1 MEHCLRPVLYRNTCE
16 TEDFPMIDSL
26 TGMKP
31 GERYVVESLE
41 RTRNFPGFFLDG
53 KYYLGP
59 DLMTAVGWL
68 EGQQFLY
75 DELDPTG
82 EPVFPDRVAGTIEDL
97 VLTLIDGARLK
108 LNKVRYNA
116 QVDLL
121 APEVRDHPDLY
132 RRETTSPLYNKL
144 VVITGA
150 SSGIGRAAA
159 HAFASEGARLVL
171 GARDEAA
178 LAEVVDECAALG
190 ASALA
195 VRTDVTNSEQMR
207 ALADR
212 AAAFGDGRIDIW
224 INNAGVGAVGSFE
237 ETPLEAH
244 EQVLQTDLLGY
255 LRGAYVA
262 WPYFK
267 AQKRGIL
274 INTLSLG
281 SWVAQPYA
289 VAYSASKY
297 GLRGLSEALRGELTE
312 YPDIH
317 VCDIYP
323 AIMDT
328 PGIRDVGNFT
338 GHALRPPP
346 PIYDPHLVA
355 QAMVACAIR
364 PRPSTTVGAA
374 ATMAR
379 LAHFLVPGFP
389 LLSGWLTRLGLEYCP
404 QAASSSGN
412 LFEPPSGERRIEG
425 GWRPAK
431 QRPSMLVAIGA
442 ILLLGGCVYAIN
454 RHGRRDHDR

>member
-1 MEHCLRPVLYRNTCE
+1 
-16 TEDFPMIDSL
+16 MINSL
-26 TGMKP
+26 TGMKS
-31 GERYVVESLE
+31 GERYTIERLE
-41 RTRNFPGFFLDG
+41 HTHGFPGFFLDG
-53 KYYLGP
+53 KYYLEP
-59 DLMTAVGWL
+59 ELMTAVGWL

-82 EPVFPDRVAGTIEDL
+82 KPVFPNRVVGTIEDL
-97 VLTLIDGARLK
+97 TLTLADGARLK
-108 LNKVRYNA
+108 LNQMRYTA
-116 QVDLL
+116 QVDPPTQGIN
-121 APEVRDHPDLY
+121 AIPDLY
-132 RRETTSPLYNKL
+132 RRQASGLLYDKL

-171 GARDEAA
+171 GARDEVA
-178 LAEVVDECAALG
+178 LAEVVEECAARG
-190 ASALA
+190 AKALP
-195 VRTDVTNSEQMR
+195 VQTDVTNSEQMR
-207 ALADR
+207 ALADQ

-224 INNAGVGAVGSFE
+224 INNAGVGAVGNFE

-267 AQKRGIL
+267 AQKSGIL

-289 VAYSASKY
+289 AAYSASKY
-297 GLRGLSEALRGELTE
+297 GLRGLSEALRGELNE

-323 AIMDT
+323 AVMDT
-328 PGIRDVGNFT
+328 PGFRDAGNFT
-338 GHALRPPP
+338 GHALKPPP

-364 PRPSTTVGAA
+364 PRPSTTVGGA

-389 LLSGWLTRLGLEYCP
+389 LLYGWLTRMGLKHSP
-404 QAASSSGN
+404 QSASSSGN
-412 LFEPPSGERRIEG
+412 LFMPPNGQRRVEG
-425 GWRPAK
+425 GWRAAK
-431 QRPSMLVAIGA
+431 QRPSLLLAVGST
-442 ILLLGGCVYAIN
+442 LLLGGALLALS
-454 RHGRRDHDR
+454 RRGRRERAHVPKN

>member
-1 MEHCLRPVLYRNTCE
+1 MEHWLRPILYRNTSE
-16 TEDFPMIDSL
+16 PEDMTMIDSS

-31 GERYVVESLE
+31 GERYAVEKLE

-59 DLMTAVGWL
+59 ELMTAVGWL

-97 VLTLIDGARLK
+97 TLILIDGARLK

-116 QVDLL
+116 QVEL
-121 APEVRDHPDLY
+121 PSSEVKDPPDVY
-132 RRETTSPLYNKL
+132 RRNTTSPLYNKL

-178 LAEVVDECAALG
+178 LAEVVDECAARG
-190 ASALA
+190 ATALA
-195 VRTDVTNSEQMR
+195 VRTDVTNSGQMR
-207 ALADR
+207 ALADQ
-212 AAAFGDGRIDIW
+212 AAAFGGGCIEIW

-289 VAYSASKY
+289 AAYSASKY
-297 GLRGLSEALRGELTE
+297 GLRGLSEALRGELNG

-323 AIMDT
+323 AVMDT
-328 PGIRDVGNFT
+328 PGFRDGGNFT
-338 GHALRPPP
+338 GHVLKPPP

-355 QAMVACAIR
+355 QAMVACALR
-364 PRPSTTVGAA
+364 PRPNTTVGFA

-389 LLSGWLTRLGLEYCP
+389 LLSGWLTRLGLERSP
-404 QAASSSGN
+404 QSASSSGN
-412 LFEPPSGERRIEG
+412 LFTPPSGERRIEG
-425 GWRPAK
+425 GWRAAK
-431 QRPSMLVAIGA
+431 HRPSLLVVVSAT
-442 ILLLGGCVYAIN
+442 LLVGGCLYALN
-454 RHGRRDHDR
+454 RHGRRERSR

>member
-1 MEHCLRPVLYRNTCE
+1 M
-16 TEDFPMIDSL
+16 MIDSL

-41 RTRNFPGFFLDG
+41 RTRHFPGFFLDG

-59 DLMTAVGWL
+59 ELMTAVGWL
-68 EGQQFLY
+68 EGPQFFY

-82 EPVFPDRVAGTIEDL
+82 EPVFADRLAGRIEDL
-97 VLTLIDGARLK
+97 TLTLADGARLK
-108 LNKVRYNA
+108 LNKVRFNA
-116 QVDLL
+116 PVDSPSP
-121 APEVRDHPDLY
+121 AIRVRNDALPDD
-132 RRETTSPLYNKL
+132 SPSRLHDKL

-159 HAFASEGARLVL
+159 HAFASQGARLVL

-178 LAEVVDECAALG
+178 LDEVVEECAARG
-190 ASALA
+190 ATALA
-195 VRTDVTNSEQMR
+195 VRTDVTSSEQMR

-237 ETPLEAH
+237 DTPLEAH
-244 EQVLQTDLLGY
+244 EQVVQTDLLGY

-267 AQKRGIL
+267 KQRHGTL

-289 VAYSASKY
+289 AAYSASKY
-297 GLRGLSEALRGELTE
+297 GLRGLSEALRGELND

-323 AIMDT
+323 AVMDT
-328 PGIRDVGNFT
+328 PGFRDAGNFS
-338 GHALRPPP
+338 GHALKPPP
-346 PIYDPHLVA
+346 PRYDPRLVA
-355 QAMVACAIR
+355 QAMVACALR
-364 PRPSTTVGAA
+364 PRPRTTVGSA
-374 ATMAR
+374 ATLAR
-379 LAHFLVPGFP
+379 VAHFLTPGFP
-389 LLSGWLTRLGLEYCP
+389 RLSGWLTRLGLERSP
-404 QAASSSGN
+404 KSTTSSGN
-412 LFEPPSGERRIEG
+412 LFEPPTGQRRVEG
-425 GWRPAK
+425 GWRNSA
-431 QRPSMLVAIGA
+431 SSSSLLVAVGA
-442 ILLLGGCVYAIN
+442 SLLLGGCLYALK
-454 RHGRRDHDR
+454 RRERREL

>member
-1 MEHCLRPVLYRNTCE
+1 
-16 TEDFPMIDSL
+16 MIDPS

-31 GERYVVESLE
+31 GERYAVESLE
-41 RTRNFPGFFLDG
+41 RTKHFPGFFLDG

-59 DLMTAVGWL
+59 ELMTAVGWL
-68 EGQQFLY
+68 EGQTFFY
-75 DELDPTG
+75 DELDPAG
-82 EPVFPDRVAGTIEDL
+82 EPVFPDRVAGTIEN
-97 VLTLIDGARLK
+97 LTLNLADGARLNLYEVRYHAREELMASGVDNRPAPLGRQDYRLLK
-108 LNKVRYNA
+108 NKV
-116 QVDLL
+116 
-121 APEVRDHPDLY
+121 
-132 RRETTSPLYNKL
+132 

-159 HAFASEGARLVL
+159 HAFADKGARLVL
-171 GARDEAA
+171 GARDKAA
-178 LAEVVDECAALG
+178 LDEVVEECTARG
-190 ASALA
+190 ASAMA

-207 ALADR
+207 ALADQ

-267 AQKRGIL
+267 KQKRGIL

-289 VAYSASKY
+289 AAYSASKY
-297 GLRGLSEALRGELTE
+297 GLRGLSEALRGELYD
-312 YPDIH
+312 YPQIH

-323 AIMDT
+323 AVMDT
-328 PGIRDVGNFT
+328 PGFRDGGNFT
-338 GHALRPPP
+338 GHALKPPP

-355 QAMVACAIR
+355 EAMVACALC

-374 ATMAR
+374 ATLAR
-379 LAHFLVPGFP
+379 IAHFLLPGFP
-389 LLSGWLTRLGLEYCP
+389 YLSGWLTRLGLQHSA
-404 QAASSSGN
+404 QATSTSGN
-412 LFEPPSGERRIEG
+412 LFVPSNAQRQVEG
-425 GWRPAK
+425 GWRAK
-431 QRPSMLVAIGA
+431 AHRPSLAIVVGATLLV
-442 ILLLGGCVYAIN
+442 GGLMFALS
-454 RHGRRDHDR
+454 RRGPQSGRPDYKRGIK